1 MAITEADT
9 SGRASSSSSEP
20 KDGAS
25 TEMRDT
31 ESACN
36 SFWELEGRAQGA
48 IGVEG
53 AFGITQQAGVEQCLK
68 SQPLQQQLDSVTPAF
83 GLRPVETE
91 KTPCHARTNPSRRTT
106 ADFANRDVMASSRSF

>member
-68 SQPLQQQLDSVTPAF
+68 SQPLQQHFFLLPSEMSLVPAAS
-83 GLRPVETE
+83 L
-91 KTPCHARTNPSRRTT
+91 KKPCAARTNPSTRTI
-106 ADFANRDVMASSRSF
+106 